1 MTSTRTIRRT
11 VEHGIRQVSDLSGGK
26 GEVLALMR
34 EQRDH
39 EKQELIELND
49 RFSSYLDRV
58 KYLEQTNKQLQTT
71 LDQLR
76 SKWGLDSDRFK
87 SQYEPQ
93 LNDLRKTIDLAT
105 VDKAKAEIRAK
116 RAEFDLIYYKK
127 LSDDASQWANADKLK
142 INSLQST
149 IEENQRELEHLQRL
163 MQDLLQDI
171 EKYRSEM
178 KHLYEEISRLL
189 IELDQE
195 TMARIKI
202 ENEKQTLEEQIPFLS
217 AIHEQEMN
225 ELRNLSS
232 PNIGID
238 PTTFYK
244 NELQRAIREIR
255 NDFENL
261 SRSQRS
267 ELEEYYRIKTDEIVQ
282 QAQKQKQQQNN
293 QLINQDNS
301 NQIRITINE
310 TKKEMLDLQQDYN
323 NYLQQMS
330 QLESKL
336 ETLKREN
343 GDLIDSREREI
354 LELRSRL
361 NQLMAN
367 YDEIVSNKSCLEFEI
382 NTYRRL
388 LESEEAHAKK
398 THEVSSSSIRQSNIS
413 TSTSTT
419 TFVKQKDFSTPSPPT
434 RPIQTIAE
442 TKINQTEM
450 QAKTTFQRSAKGF
463 SSSSSSSFNLNFFA
477 FI

>member
-1 MTSTRTIRRT
+1 MTSRTIRRT
-11 VEHGIRQVSDLSGGK
+11 VEHGIRQVSDIGGGGK
-26 GEVLALMR
+26 GEALALMR
-34 EQRDH
+34 QQRDH
-39 EKQELIELND
+39 EKEELIQLND

-58 KYLEQTNKQLQTT
+58 KYLEQTNKQLQNT

-105 VDKAKAEIRAK
+105 VDKAKGEIRAK
-116 RAEFDLIYYKK
+116 RAEFDLLYYKK
-127 LSDDASQWANADKLK
+127 LADDINQWTNQDKSK

-149 IEENQRELEHLQRL
+149 LEENQRELEHLQRL
-163 MQDLLQDI
+163 MGDSMSDI
-171 EKYRSEM
+171 EKYRNEM

-261 SRSQRS
+261 SRSQRA
-267 ELEEYYRIKTDEIVQ
+267 ELEEYYRIKTEEVVQ

-293 QLINQDNS
+293 QLINQENS
-301 NQIRITINE
+301 NQLRININE
-310 TKKEMLDLQQDYN
+310 TKKEMFDLQQDYN
-323 NYLQQMS
+323 NYLQKMS
-330 QLESKL
+330 ELESKL
-336 ETLKREN
+336 ESLKR
-343 GDLIDSREREI
+343 GKISFLFS
-354 LELRSRL
+354 L
-361 NQLMAN
+361 NLF
-367 YDEIVSNKSCLEFEI
+367 L
-382 NTYRRL
+382 
-388 LESEEAHAKK
+388 
-398 THEVSSSSIRQSNIS
+398 
-413 TSTSTT
+413 
-419 TFVKQKDFSTPSPPT
+419 PS
-434 RPIQTIAE
+434 
-442 TKINQTEM
+442 
-450 QAKTTFQRSAKGF
+450 
-463 SSSSSSSFNLNFFA
+463 
-477 FI
+477 